1 MRFQSAASTHVGARL
16 PIVEPVSALPGLP
29 AVPGEVR
36 RPVPSI
42 GGRIHRPPESR

>member
-1 MRFQSAASTHVGARL
+1 MRLQSAASIQVGARL

-42 GGRIHRPPESR
+42 GGRIHRQPESR